1 MEDLEIFM
9 CNNFLEM
16 EKEENLNYLYWTL
29 NLKKLLNELT
39 NTNHT
44 VMFVI
49 SHVMT
54 PNLDGIKTRPIF
66 MT

>member
-1 MEDLEIFM
+1 
-9 CNNFLEM
+9 M